1 MNNLVKLLAAAA
13 LAGVAYLPAISQSK
27 TSYLV
32 SSRGETVVDNI
43 QGEINPDQPRIQIAI
58 LLDSSNSMDGLI
70 DQTRSQLWEIVNSL
84 ADARKD
90 GVVPRLEVALYHY
103 GNDSLPSSEGYLRM
117 LNGFTEDL
125 DLVSEELFGIRTNG
139 GQEYAGWV
147 IDAATRQLDWSTK
160 PDDVKAIFIA
170 GNEPFNQGSMDW
182 RTAIENAVDQDILVN
197 TIYCGSGESE
207 ERNLWA
213 LGSTQGN
220 GDHVVINQNQQIA
233 FIESPY
239 DEDITLLNEQLN
251 TTYIP
256 YGESGM
262 VGMSRQ
268 LAADSNAGANIVT
281 RGASKASAFYT
292 NSTWDLVDAIEED
305 LVTLEEIEPEALP
318 EPMQAM
324 TPEEREVYIVQQ
336 QAERAEIQAQ
346 IQQLADQ
353 REAYV
358 AEQKRLAS
366 EGEDETLDSAMIQT
380 ITEQLDEKGF
390 TLNDPK

>member
-1 MNNLVKLLAAAA
+1 
-13 LAGVAYLPAISQSK
+13 
-27 TSYLV
+27 
-32 SSRGETVVDNI
+32 
-43 QGEINPDQPRIQIAI
+43 
-58 LLDSSNSMDGLI
+58 MDGLI

-90 GVVPRLEVALYHY
+90 GVVPKLEVALYHY

-125 DLVSEELFGIRTNG
+125 DLVSEELFGIQTNG

-147 IDAATRQLDWSTK
+147 IDAATRQLDWSSD

-170 GNEPFNQGSMDW
+170 GNEPFNQGSMNW
-182 RTAIENAVDQDILVN
+182 QEAIAQAVNKDILVN

-213 LGSTQGN
+213 MGSTKGN

-233 FIESPY
+233 FIPSPY
-239 DEDITLLNEQLN
+239 DEEITLLNEQLN

-256 YGESGM
+256 YGESGV

-268 LAADSNAGANIVT
+268 LSADANSGVNIVT
-281 RGASKASAFYT
+281 RGASKASEFYT
-292 NSTWDLVDAIEED
+292 NSTWDLVDAIEDD
-305 LVTLEEIEPEALP
+305 LVSLADIEPAALP
-318 EPMQAM
+318 APMQTM
-324 TPEEREVYIVQQ
+324 TPEERETYIAER
-336 QAERAEIQAQ
+336 QAERAEIQAK
-346 IQQLADQ
+346 IQELAEQ

-358 AEQKRLAS
+358 AEQKRLES
-366 EGEDETLDSAMIQT
+366 EGGDETLDSAMIQT
-380 ITEQLDEKGF
+380 ITEQLNLKGF
-390 TLNDPK
+390 TLNDSK

>member
-1 MNNLVKLLAAAA
+1 MKNLVKVLLTAT
-13 LAGVAYLPAISQSK
+13 LVGTVTLPHIVESK
-27 TSYLV
+27 PNSLTPMGGNAFSARAMDD
-32 SSRGETVVDNI
+32 SA
-43 QGEINPDQPRIQIAI
+43 DQPKIQIAI

-90 GVVPRLEVALYHY
+90 GVVPKLEVALYHY

-125 DLVSEELFGIRTNG
+125 DLVSEELFGIQTNG

-147 IDAATRQLDWSTK
+147 IDAATRQLDWSSD

-182 RTAIENAVDQDILVN
+182 QEAIARAVNNDILVN

-213 LGSTQGN
+213 MGSTKGN
-220 GDHVVINQNQQIA
+220 GDHVVINQDQQIA
-233 FIESPY
+233 FIPSPY
-239 DEDITLLNEQLN
+239 DEEITLLNEQLN

-256 YGESGM
+256 YGDSGM
-262 VGMSRQ
+262 VGMTRQ
-268 LAADSNAGANIVT
+268 LSADANSGVNIVT
-281 RGASKASAFYT
+281 RGASKASEFYT
-292 NSTWDLVDAIEED
+292 NSTWDLVDAIEDD
-305 LVTLEEIEPEALP
+305 LVSLEEIELAALP
-318 EPMQAM
+318 APMQTM
-324 TPEEREVYIVQQ
+324 TPEEREIYITER
-336 QAERAEIQAQ
+336 QAERAEIQAK
-346 IQQLADQ
+346 IQQLAEQ

-358 AEQKRLAS
+358 AEQKRLES
-366 EGEDETLDSAMIQT
+366 QGGDETLDSAMIQT
-380 ITEQLDEKGF
+380 ITEQLDLKGF
-390 TLNDPK
+390 TLNDSK